1 MQTILLYLLIMGL
14 VVLAV
19 FAVVWFLTLFVVLP
33 IGLRTQDAPLWGIVI
48 VLTLAGMAI
57 AASFLTV

>member
-1 MQTILLYLLIMGL
+1 MPYWSVLCLALGGLLLG
-14 VVLAV
+14 A
-19 FAVVWFLTLFVVLP
+19 AWS
-33 IGLRTQDAPLWGIVI
+33 LRTQDAPLWGIVI